1 MLLALDGVYSMDGD
15 IAPLAEAVALARRY
29 GAFVLVD
36 DAHGTGTL
44 GAGGRGTPEH
54 CGVREGIDVIVGTLG
69 KALGSFGAF
78 VAGSHLLRELL
89 VNEARSFIFSCA
101 LAPGPVAAARASL
114 GLVEREPWRR
124 EQLQHNARRLRAALA
139 AHGLSTAPSTTQIVP
154 VVIGDSPRTMA
165 VCERLLERGFY
176 TQGIR
181 YPSVPEGTARLRITA
196 MASHSEA
203 EIDALAQAVAEEI
216 VASAA

>member
-1 MLLALDGVYSMDGD
+1 
-15 IAPLAEAVALARRY
+15 
-29 GAFVLVD
+29 
-36 DAHGTGTL
+36 
-44 GAGGRGTPEH
+44 
-54 CGVREGIDVIVGTLG
+54 
-69 KALGSFGAF
+69 
-78 VAGSHLLRELL
+78 
-89 VNEARSFIFSCA
+89 
-101 LAPGPVAAARASL
+101 
-114 GLVEREPWRR
+114 
-124 EQLQHNARRLRAALA
+124 
-139 AHGLSTAPSTTQIVP
+139 
-154 VVIGDSPRTMA
+154 MA